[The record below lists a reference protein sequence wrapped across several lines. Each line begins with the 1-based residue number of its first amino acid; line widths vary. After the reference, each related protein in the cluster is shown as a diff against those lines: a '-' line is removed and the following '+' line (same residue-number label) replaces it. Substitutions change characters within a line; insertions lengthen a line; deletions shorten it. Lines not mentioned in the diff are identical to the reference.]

1 MNGKTLSRK
10 RLPLFWGEATR
21 DLLGSLHGPSPSLF
35 PCQALEKQQKQST
48 RGSLETRHP
57 TSPAAESK
65 PYKSGV

>member
-21 DLLGSLHGPSPSLF
+21 DLPGSLHGPSLF
-35 PCQALEKQQKQST
+35 PCQALEKQQKQSS

-65 PYKSGV
+65 PYKSRV